1 MIKLK
6 ILVHVVQIF
15 SRKYMNVYYIYDF
28 LYEKDEDNR
37 LIQQKPTRCL
47 NCRILIYFE
56 NEGKET

>member
-1 MIKLK
+1 
-6 ILVHVVQIF
+6 
-15 SRKYMNVYYIYDF
+15 MNVYYIYDF